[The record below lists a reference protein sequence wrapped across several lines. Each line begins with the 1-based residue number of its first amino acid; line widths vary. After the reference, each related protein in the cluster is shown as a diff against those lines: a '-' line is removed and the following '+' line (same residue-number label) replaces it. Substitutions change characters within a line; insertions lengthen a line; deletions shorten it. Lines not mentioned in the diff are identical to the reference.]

1 MLTPFS
7 PTSAPL
13 WVTIC
18 KHIWMTINLQ
28 RPRKEDCVRKITLPV
43 LRHLFMGIQKQQQK
57 YQFIKKSFESTWR
70 RLRSQDTEK
79 VTEFKVI
86 TLIELGSYFFQA
98 SELQKLEYTF
108 NLGLLNKWLKNLF
121 FLTKNTDRLSDI
133 QMLNN

>member
-1 MLTPFS
+1 
-7 PTSAPL
+7 
-13 WVTIC
+13 
-18 KHIWMTINLQ
+18 
-28 RPRKEDCVRKITLPV
+28 
-43 LRHLFMGIQKQQQK
+43 MGIQKQQQK